1 MRSPGDPIRHFNAKA
16 EWKWWKTNRCFIV
29 PEKGRVKSTSR
40 SLKVLKKTEKG
51 LLTDCFVG
59 EENG

>member
-1 MRSPGDPIRHFNAKA
+1 M
-16 EWKWWKTNRCFIV
+16 
-29 PEKGRVKSTSR
+29 KSTSR